1 MNKEIMK
8 QSGFSKEVEKVNNKI
23 CPFCNK
29 PINNKD
35 FRNHISMKEYM
46 ISGLCQKCQDDTFGQ
61 D

>member
-1 MNKEIMK
+1 MNEEIMK

-29 PINNKD
+29 SINNKD
-35 FRNHISMKEYM
+35 FRNHISMKEYI
-46 ISGLCQKCQDDTFGQ
+46 ISGLCQSCQDKTFGR